1 LNKKKTIDAKYQ
13 LHGHTLESVTSAKYM
28 RILRVKKRGFKKM
41 GMNKNI
47 SISML
52 FDCVRVN
59 TGLGFH

>member
-1 LNKKKTIDAKYQ
+1 
-13 LHGHTLESVTSAKYM
+13 M

-41 GMNKNI
+41 DVNKNI